1 MLPPFGCYWLV
12 VTLLLSVFPSTVTA
26 TYSKAP
32 KYPDLYEASIL
43 ELQSGL
49 DSCQFSSVDLVKA
62 YLARI
67 EEVNLKGPN
76 LRAVIETNPKAVQQ
90 AASLDAERRKG
101 KKRSPLHGIPILLKD
116 NIASEGMNNTA
127 GSYAL
132 LGSVVPRDATVT
144 DKLRKAGAIILGKAN
159 LSEWMHFR
167 ELDIAQGWS
176 ARGGQGTN
184 PYYPGA
190 DPCGSSSGS
199 AVATAIGL
207 ATASLGTETVGSLI
221 CPSSYN
227 NVVGIKPTVGLTSR
241 AGVIP
246 ISSHQDSIGPISRSV
261 SDAAVLLTIISGR
274 DSKDNYTQAAPKN
287 IPNYTQFLNLSAIK
301 GKRFGVPR
309 DIFTND
315 AVTGNSPAINAE
327 FSKALDTI
335 RSLGGI
341 VVDPIDSSLPNSFN
355 SLQNNMASVL
365 AVDFKV
371 ELNKYLKSLKS
382 IPTRVTSLAKLI
394 AYNDAYKE
402 LEQPTGYQGQNVFIV
417 SNMTSGYD
425 SAYYDALRTN
435 LALTREQGIDAI
447 LKTYKLDAIVVPSNG
462 PMIIPTAIAGYPMI
476 TVPLGFHPDNTTA
489 VPFNDGSGLVF
500 PAPGVPFGL
509 SFVGT
514 AYSEP
519 SLIGFAYA
527 YEQRTQTRLKRR
539 AYTEAIPTTQLKDVI
554 R

>member
-1 MLPPFGCYWLV
+1 MQPLLGCYLTI
-12 VTLLLSVFPSTVTA
+12 TLILSLFSNGATA
-26 TYSKAP
+26 TYSKTP
-32 KYPDLYEASIL
+32 KYPDLYEASIV
-43 ELQSGL
+43 ELQYGL
-49 DSCQFSSVDLVKA
+49 ERCQFSSVDLVKVS
-62 YLARI
+62 RI
-67 EEVNLKGPN
+67 EEVNLKGPK
-76 LRAVIETNPKAVQQ
+76 LRAVIEINPKAIQQ
-90 AASLDAERRKG
+90 AASLDNERKKG
-101 KKRSPLHGIPILLKD
+101 RKRSPLHGIPILLKD

-132 LGSVVPRDATVT
+132 LGSTFPGDATVA

-167 ELDIAQGWS
+167 DLFIAQGWS

-227 NVVGIKPTVGLTSR
+227 NVVGIKPT
-241 AGVIP
+241 
-246 ISSHQDSIGPISRSV
+246 
-261 SDAAVLLTIISGR
+261 
-274 DSKDNYTQAAPKN
+274 DNYTQTAPKKTLD
-287 IPNYTQFLNLSAIK
+287 YTQFLNRAAIK

-315 AVTGNSPAINAE
+315 AVTGNNPAINAE
-327 FSKALDTI
+327 FVKALDTI

-341 VVDPIDSSLPNSFN
+341 VVDPVESSLGSSFD
-355 SLQNNMASVL
+355 SLQNSMASVL
-365 AVDFKV
+365 AVDFKI
-371 ELNKYLKSLKS
+371 EINKYLNSLKS
-382 IPTRVTSLAKLI
+382 IPTGVTSLAKLI
-394 AYNDAYKE
+394 AFNDACKE
-402 LEQPTGYQGQNVFIV
+402 LEQPSGYEGQNIFLA

-435 LALTREQGIDAI
+435 LAQTREQGIDAM
-447 LKTYKLDAIVVPSNG
+447 LKSYKLDALVVPSNG
-462 PMIIPTAIAGYPMI
+462 PMIIPAAIAGYPMI
-476 TVPLGFHPDNTTA
+476 TVPLGFHPNDTTVVPSSAGPNT
-489 VPFNDGSGLVF
+489 VF

-539 AYTEAIPTTQLKDVI
+539 AYTQAVPTTQLEDII